1 MSRHRVL
8 VIGGG
13 SIGER
18 HVRCFDRTGRADV
31 FLCEPRNELRERIQA
46 TYGLPAGFGSLDEA
60 LDQSFDASV
69 ICSPAHLHIAMAR
82 RLAARRI
89 ATLIEKPLGV
99 NLDGAA
105 ELVSEA
111 AATGTAMAVA
121 YIYRCFPA
129 IEAVRG
135 FLATGELGRI
145 VEIVAVCGQHFP
157 LYRPAYRE
165 IYYTRHET
173 GGGAIQDAL
182 THVMN
187 AGEWL
192 VGPVTGAF
200 ADAAHCVLE
209 GVDVEDTVHVVARHG
224 GILGA
229 YALNQHQA
237 PNEATITVVCERGAV
252 RAELHNARWLT
263 CREPGAAWEA
273 RETFTNE
280 RDDPFVRQAE
290 LFLDCVE
297 GRSPPRCSLAEG
309 LQTLRVNL
317 ALLESA
323 RSRQWLALGPP
334 SESS

>member
-18 HVRCFDRTGRADV
+18 HVRCFGRTSRAEV
-31 FLCEPRNELRERIQA
+31 FLCEPRSELRERIQA
-46 TYGLPAGFGSLDEA
+46 TYGLPGSFASLDDA
-60 LDQSFDASV
+60 VHQPFDAAV

-82 RLAARRI
+82 QMAARRI

-105 ELVSEA
+105 ELVAEA
-111 AATGTAMAVA
+111 AESGTTMAVA
-121 YIYRCFPA
+121 YIYRCFPVV
-129 IEAVRG
+129 EAVRG
-135 FLATGELGRI
+135 LLARGELGRI

-224 GILGA
+224 GVLGA
-229 YALNQHQA
+229 YALNQHQP
-237 PNEATITVVCERGAV
+237 PNETTITVVCERGAV
-252 RAELHNARWLT
+252 RAEIHNARWLT
-263 CREPGAAWEA
+263 CREPGAAWEVQ
-273 RETFTNE
+273 ETFANE
-280 RDDPFVRQAE
+280 RDDAFVRQAE

-297 GRSPPRCSLAEG
+297 GRSQPRCSLAEG

-323 RSRQWLALGPP
+323 RSRQWVALEPTR
-334 SESS
+334 ESS